1 MAKTVAEQIVD
12 ALAVA
17 YAEHTGD
24 DSIPFSFG
32 ELERSKEAKARR
44 IVFVRANGD
53 VTPPER
59 TGGMWMRDGFE
70 GSNALFDKVEA
81 LVAHIYDPDE
91 GNLESVHENF
101 LVSAANLLGTGFQ
114 PGRYDWI
121 TETEDGA
128 RHTKRVHKLEQQFTL
143 RLGVAEKALK
153 LVVVEGIRHSCGFGA
168 GGFSNGFSRGFQF
181 AGVEPGH

>member
-12 ALAVA
+12 AIAEA
-17 YAEHTGD
+17 YADHTGD
-24 DSIPFSFG
+24 AVRFEFG
-32 ELERSKEAKARR
+32 ELERARETRARR
-44 IVFVRANGD
+44 IVVVRPSGE
-53 VTPPER
+53 VQPPER
-59 TGGMWMRDGFE
+59 IGGTWMRDGFE
-70 GSNALFDKVEA
+70 GSNALFDKLET
-81 LVAHIYDPDE
+81 LVAHIYAPDE
-91 GNLESVHENF
+91 GDLEIIHERF
-101 LVSAANLLGTGFQ
+101 LVTAANLLGTGFQ